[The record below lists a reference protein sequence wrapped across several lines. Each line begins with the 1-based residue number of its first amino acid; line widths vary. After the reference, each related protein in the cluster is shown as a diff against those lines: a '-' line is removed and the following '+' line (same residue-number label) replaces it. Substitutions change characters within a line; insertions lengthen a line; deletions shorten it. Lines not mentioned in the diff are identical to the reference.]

1 VTEVEAEAVLWS
13 RMRSGDRDAW
23 GDLFERH
30 SGRVYRFCVR
40 FLGNPEEAE
49 EALSET
55 FLEVWRAR
63 RSFVVA
69 DDSALPILL
78 AIARRVGQKRL
89 RSLQREQRTSRAAL
103 STPSPGFDIAV
114 QVVNDDEEHR
124 QRDWLRGQV
133 ALLPV
138 QFRDVFELAVYAE
151 LPYADVARVLGI
163 PTGTVKSRMARTRR
177 MLEDNARLGPV
188 DPAQA
193 LQTR

>member
-1 VTEVEAEAVLWS
+1 MTEVEAEAVLWS

>member
-1 VTEVEAEAVLWS
+1 MTEVEAEAVLWS

-89 RSLQREQRTSRAAL
+89 RSLQRQQRTSRAAL
-103 STPSPGFDIAV
+103 STPAPGFDLAV

-177 MLEDNARLGPV
+177 LLEDNARLGPV
-188 DPAQA
+188 DSAQA

>member
-89 RSLQREQRTSRAAL
+89 RSLQRQQRTSRAAL
-103 STPSPGFDIAV
+103 STPAPGFDLAV

-177 MLEDNARLGPV
+177 LLEDNARLGPV
-188 DPAQA
+188 DSAQA